1 MIEYTRMNEVPI
13 SVDNL
18 DMKPEPGEDAL
29 VSWEFFCYFYYEIKQ
44 SNKFITNWYFITWN
58 TI

>member
-29 VSWEFFCYFYYEIKQ
+29 VSWECFCYYYYEIKQ
-44 SNKFITNWYFITWN
+44 SN
-58 TI
+58 